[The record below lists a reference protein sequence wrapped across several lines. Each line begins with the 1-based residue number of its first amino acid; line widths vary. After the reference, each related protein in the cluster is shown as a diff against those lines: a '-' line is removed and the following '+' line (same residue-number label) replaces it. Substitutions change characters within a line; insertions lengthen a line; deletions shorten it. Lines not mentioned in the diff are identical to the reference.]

1 MTDIGR
7 WDEWCELAK
16 EHASLDED
24 TGLMFLDFS
33 MKEVWHTRHP
43 DEVWACYVRP
53 PHESG
58 VKPVGLTPM
67 FVVLMDPRERF
78 THENTL
84 ELHQGT
90 YDEMRGQQMAQAKAN
105 IALKHDNS

>member
-1 MTDIGR
+1 MDIGR
-7 WDEWCELAK
+7 WDEWCGLTQEYAYM
-16 EHASLDED
+16 DEKLGVMMVD
-24 TGLMFLDFS
+24 CSVKD
-33 MKEVWHTRHP
+33 EWHTRYP

-53 PHESG
+53 AHENG
-58 VKPVGLTPM
+58 VKPVGLIPM
-67 FVVLMDPRERF
+67 FTVVMDPRERF